1 VSIASMDD
9 EELCSTFD
17 VLLHEALLEVY
28 RRKKTLVV
36 QLRDGV
42 LTFHLADAAVGNGHG
57 DTVMAVGFADDPPW
71 SRGGKLP

>member
-1 VSIASMDD
+1 MSIASMDD

-42 LTFHLADAAVGNGHG
+42 
-57 DTVMAVGFADDPPW
+57 FA
-71 SRGGKLP
+71 RV